1 MSRTPL
7 LLPIAF
13 FAMLPIEAVG
23 QVNPPTF
30 RNPTTG
36 ELIEQPYADR
46 YQQRVRDRQRREQ
59 LRSSERLLNFRE
71 RDAEYTADAC
81 GLGCEGHEGLQVKGI
96 PGTRLAAV
104 VYKTRLDD
112 DVLTVQLRFHNDGAE
127 SERLTMDPSGAPQS
141 FFVQVGVDRLPI
153 LSDEDGELESKG
165 ALDVILDPG
174 EIESWWARFPAP
186 SSDATTFDLH
196 IPAGTFR
203 DVPLEVD

>member
-1 MSRTPL
+1 
-7 LLPIAF
+7 
-13 FAMLPIEAVG
+13 
-23 QVNPPTF
+23 
-30 RNPTTG
+30 
-36 ELIEQPYADR
+36 
-46 YQQRVRDRQRREQ
+46 
-59 LRSSERLLNFRE
+59 
-71 RDAEYTADAC
+71 
-81 GLGCEGHEGLQVKGI
+81 
-96 PGTRLAAV
+96 
-104 VYKTRLDD
+104 
-112 DVLTVQLRFHNDGAE
+112 
-127 SERLTMDPSGAPQS
+127 MDPSGAPQS